1 MSKIVMNRS
10 NIERLLIEKVKELL
24 HVEEFNT
31 LFKDIDMEG
40 ASSIYLESADGE
52 YIALC
57 RQDNSSRTL
66 YIKAFNASAQW
77 MQDVDTKEQQLLQN
91 ALAYNE
97 NSVIRDQEK
106 IQQCNDAKNLVKRW
120 ARDYAV
126 HNDLAIKKFIG
137 PSGEATI
144 ENLFATKLEELFIVT
159 IGLADDTSVVVKLEI
174 QNQKAQL
181 SAYKEV
187 GQWNM
192 EGRLM

>member
-66 YIKAFNASAQW
+66 CIRS
-77 MQDVDTKEQQLLQN
+77 VDARRRYKRTTIITKCLSLQ
-91 ALAYNE
+91 
-97 NSVIRDQEK
+97 
-106 IQQCNDAKNLVKRW
+106 
-120 ARDYAV
+120 
-126 HNDLAIKKFIG
+126 
-137 PSGEATI
+137 
-144 ENLFATKLEELFIVT
+144 
-159 IGLADDTSVVVKLEI
+159 
-174 QNQKAQL
+174 
-181 SAYKEV
+181 
-187 GQWNM
+187 
-192 EGRLM
+192 